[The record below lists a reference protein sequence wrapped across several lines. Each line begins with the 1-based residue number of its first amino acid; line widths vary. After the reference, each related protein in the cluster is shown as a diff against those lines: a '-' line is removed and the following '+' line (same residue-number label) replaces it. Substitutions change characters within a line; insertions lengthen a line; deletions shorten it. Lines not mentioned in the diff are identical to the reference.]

1 MLLYGVKN
9 LAITSVCRYWNYEWH
24 CGTATIYQCSAV
36 LILSDIDTSWNH
48 IGIIKIVS
56 TVGDGS
62 RGRNSASNEY
72 SLDKEVA
79 ETVIIALWD
88 GRVD

>member
-1 MLLYGVKN
+1 M
-9 LAITSVCRYWNYEWH
+9 
-24 CGTATIYQCSAV
+24 
-36 LILSDIDTSWNH
+36 LSDIDTSWNH

-62 RGRNSASNEY
+62 RGRNSVSNEY